1 MLSYKIEVRN
11 FLNMCLNF
19 KSEHII
25 KGAIV
30 QIEKKQGKLP
40 CGFSK
45 NVSSKERVKSS
56 LFVTFNVII
65 SYIFPENFIK
75 IPQVVQ
81 KI

>member
-11 FLNMCLNF
+11 FLNLCLNF

-40 CGFSK
+40 CESIP
-45 NVSSKERVKSS
+45 
-56 LFVTFNVII
+56 L
-65 SYIFPENFIK
+65 EN
-75 IPQVVQ
+75 PTSP
-81 KI
+81 

>member
-25 KGAIV
+25 KGAVV

-40 CGFSK
+40 YMPFI
-45 NVSSKERVKSS
+45 RH
-56 LFVTFNVII
+56 
-65 SYIFPENFIK
+65 IFPENFIE
-75 IPQVVQ
+75 IPQVNQ
-81 KI
+81 KL